1 MSEIKP
7 VLDYVLASSSELTT
21 WALGVGAGSVA
32 TVLGTS
38 YRRPSLISHR
48 LPYLLFVPGWLCLA
62 VSLNK
67 GNDLVGRYLASKMV
81 SAEAVKTISSGM
93 NDLFDTQRATLL
105 YALVF
110 FTMWL
115 ATYLYFWIF
124 DDSFPG
130 KEQK

>member
-1 MSEIKP
+1 MGAAACTSG
-7 VLDYVLASSSELTT
+7 VNRA
-21 WALGVGAGSVA
+21 AL
-32 TVLGTS
+32 
-38 YRRPSLISHR
+38 
-48 LPYLLFVPGWLCLA
+48 
-62 VSLNK
+62 
-67 GNDLVGRYLASKMV
+67 V

-93 NDLFDTQRATLL
+93 NDLFDSQRATLL